1 MSIEPKRMYWTGM
14 IVGLLSIP
22 FFALIVPQIAALYI
36 CQDELRKNPDVKWPS
51 VLGIVAASIAS
62 VIVALILL
70 RVLSTIVWPVD

>member
-22 FFALIVPQIAALYI
+22 FFALIVPQIATLYI